1 MICETISFSSFN
13 YFDLDNANV
22 DLDAKKSED
31 AAVKIQASYRGFA
44 ARKEVE
50 AMKNSK
56 SDEAANQ
63 GESTVM
69 FQQSMP
75 EKPFCP

>member
-1 MICETISFSSFN
+1 MICEIITFSSCN
-13 YFDLDNANV
+13 HFDLDDADS
-22 DLDAKKSED
+22 DLDAKRSED

-56 SDEAANQ
+56 SDEAISQ
-63 GESTVM
+63 GESNFMV
-69 FQQSMP
+69 
-75 EKPFCP
+75 